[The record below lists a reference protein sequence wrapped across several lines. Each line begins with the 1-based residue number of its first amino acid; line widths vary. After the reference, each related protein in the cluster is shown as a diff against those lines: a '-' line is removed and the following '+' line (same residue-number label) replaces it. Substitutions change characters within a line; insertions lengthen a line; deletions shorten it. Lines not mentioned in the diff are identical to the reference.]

1 MKNIII
7 FAAFSVFTLNACGSN
22 SNEMNHN
29 KDHQHHHEVQY
40 SCPMHPEVIGNKGE
54 ECSKCG
60 MELTEPVQAASA
72 HMDDMEHHEHADEMH
87 TMKEA
92 TVIDPLISQ
101 YITLKN
107 AFTKDDVT
115 NVVKATKLFVHE
127 LTEVNSGEL
136 MGAEKEIFTKQTK
149 SILSGLENVLANST
163 DLEKQRTSFEMIST
177 SMLLLV
183 EKFGSKQTLY
193 QEFCPMYNN
202 DKGGMW
208 LSESKD
214 ILNPYFGSKMLK
226 CGVVKKQ
233 L

>member
-1 MKNIII
+1 MKNTII
-7 FAAFSVFTLNACGSN
+7 FVVLSVFTLSACGSN

-29 KDHQHHHEVQY
+29 KDQQQHHEAQY
-40 SCPMHPEVIGNKGE
+40 TCPMHPEVTGNKGD
-54 ECSKCG
+54 ECGKCG
-60 MELTEPVQAASA
+60 MELTEPVQATSA
-72 HMDDMEHHEHADEMH
+72 HMDNMEHHEHADEMH
-87 TMKEA
+87 AVKEA

-115 NVVKATKLFVHE
+115 NVVKATKLFVHQ
-127 LTEVNSGEL
+127 LAEVNASEL
-136 MGAEKEIFTKQTK
+136 IGSEKEIFTKQTK
-149 SILSGLENVLANST
+149 SILSGLENILANST
-163 DLEKQRTSFEMIST
+163 NIEKQRTSFETISI
-177 SMLLLV
+177 SMLVLV
-183 EKFGSKQTLY
+183 EKFGSKQALY

-202 DKGGMW
+202 DRGGMW